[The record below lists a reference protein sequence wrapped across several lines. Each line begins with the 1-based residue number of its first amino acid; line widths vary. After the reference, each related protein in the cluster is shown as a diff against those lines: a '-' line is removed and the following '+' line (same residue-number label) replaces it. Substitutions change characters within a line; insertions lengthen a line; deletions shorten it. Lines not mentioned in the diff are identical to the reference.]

1 MIQRTKIVAT
11 LGPASD
17 SKTMLK
23 NLVSAGVNVFR
34 MNFSHA
40 TQSYHAENIKKV
52 RELAHKEKC
61 AIGIIADLQG
71 PKIRLGLLKNGMLIL
86 KRGATVSLTIKKVE
100 GSQELLPVDFA
111 ELPAVVRSGMII
123 LLSEG
128 AVRLRVKETHS
139 DYVVCDVARGGVI
152 KERQG
157 VNIVGLERTQAMTEK
172 DKNDI
177 RFAIEQG
184 VDYFA
189 LSFIRSA
196 QDVRIFKEYIARYKG
211 NQQVIAKI
219 EKPEA
224 VRALKEILVE
234 VDGVMVARG
243 DLGVEGNLEDIPIW
257 QKRIIR
263 KSIAAD
269 KVVITATQML
279 ESMITQPLPTRAE
292 VTDVANAIFDG
303 TSAVMLS
310 GETAVG
316 KYPKKTVAAMRRVIH
331 SAENSRE
338 IEYYTKKFV
347 GDNSIECA
355 IAHGAIDAA
364 QKAHIKAIIV
374 FTMSGSTAA
383 MITKQRPRVPII
395 ALTPNEK
402 TYNQMSLLWGVTPV
416 MTELGASTSHVIA
429 SGEKEIL
436 RKKLLK
442 KGDTAIFVFGKIK
455 ELGGTNQIKIMQI
468 GA

>member
-1 MIQRTKIVAT
+1 MGTFVA
-11 LGPASD
+11 L
-17 SKTMLK
+17 
-23 NLVSAGVNVFR
+23 R
-34 MNFSHA
+34 
-40 TQSYHAENIKKV
+40 Q
-52 RELAHKEKC
+52 C
-61 AIGIIADLQG
+61 A
-71 PKIRLGLLKNGMLIL
+71 
-86 KRGATVSLTIKKVE
+86 
-100 GSQELLPVDFA
+100 
-111 ELPAVVRSGMII
+111 
-123 LLSEG
+123 
-128 AVRLRVKETHS
+128 
-139 DYVVCDVARGGVI
+139 
-152 KERQG
+152 
-157 VNIVGLERTQAMTEK
+157 
-172 DKNDI
+172 
-177 RFAIEQG
+177 
-184 VDYFA
+184 
-189 LSFIRSA
+189 
-196 QDVRIFKEYIARYKG
+196 IFKELLRDIKEKSPYK
-211 NQQVIAKI
+211 VIAKI

-243 DLGVEGNLEDIPIW
+243 DLLGVEGNLEDIPIW